1 MGIWQFKAE
10 LEEIAFGYLY
20 PRPAAALAAALEARR
35 PRHAGALRGVTAAL
49 ERKLAADATLGSE
62 TPGQTKEL
70 EQLENL
76 RQMFV
81 AMTDDYRI
89 IIIKLADRLHNMR
102 TLEHMPRHKQLR
114 ISRETIEIFAP
125 LAHRLGMWQFKT
137 ELADLSFAYLF
148 PEE

>member
-1 MGIWQFKAE
+1 MRAQVEGETK
-10 LEEIAFGYLY
+10 
-20 PRPAAALAAALEARR
+20 
-35 PRHAGALRGVTAAL
+35 VS
-49 ERKLAADATLGSE
+49 KLPKLDATLGSE
-62 TPGQTKEL
+62 TPGGPGQTKEL

-125 LAHRLGMWQFKT
+125 LAHRLGIWQFKA
-137 ELADLSFAYLF
+137 ELEEIAFGYLY
-148 PEE
+148 PRPAAALAAALEARRPRHAGALRGVCLLYTSPSSRD